1 MLRSD
6 FMKIDSDFPVFLRG
20 IQKIIWKKCSDDKN
34 SPDFNELERHL
45 KHIQSRASNFE
56 KHKSYV
62 FWEKNLNFSPKTD
75 IPGQQSFNSIL
86 NLNLGS
92 YFPGEKEVD

>member
-6 FMKIDSDFPVFLRG
+6 FMKIDPDFSVFLRG

-34 SPDFNELERHL
+34 SPDLNELKRHL

-56 KHKSYV
+56 KHKNEVLVKKKKV
-62 FWEKNLNFSPKTD
+62 FFTNAIYPGNSPLTD
-75 IPGQQSFNSIL
+75 F
-86 NLNLGS
+86 
-92 YFPGEKEVD
+92 

>member
-6 FMKIDSDFPVFLRG
+6 FMKIDPDFSVFLRG

-34 SPDFNELERHL
+34 SPDLNELERHL

-56 KHKSYV
+56 KQKSYV
-62 FWEKNLNFSPKTD
+62 FGKKKRGNSPLRGEL
-75 IPGQQSFNSIL
+75 IPS
-86 NLNLGS
+86 
-92 YFPGEKEVD
+92 PR